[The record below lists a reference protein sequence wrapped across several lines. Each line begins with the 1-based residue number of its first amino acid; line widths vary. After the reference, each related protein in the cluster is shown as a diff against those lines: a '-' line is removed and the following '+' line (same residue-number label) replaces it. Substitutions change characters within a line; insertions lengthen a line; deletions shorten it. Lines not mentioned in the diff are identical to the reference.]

1 MPAISAVSSD
11 ISLPG
16 LCKAVPNTWAGSECP
31 EPGELQGRAGLLSQ
45 GCVVVWSPGLGSD
58 TGMFIQRAWGGGG
71 TLINTP
77 NICNSPCAPSFCH
90 SPHPCTVF
98 TSPSPAKSSKFSPA
112 ITQPH
117 LSSWRSILFI
127 YFLSLFLLPPSPP
140 CTHLI
145 YSGSRRLMLSAPSLL
160 RPCHPQ
166 SH

>member
-1 MPAISAVSSD
+1 MLSPLTSPCLDPAKLCPTPGLAQSVLSQESCRAGQGCCHRAVS
-11 ISLPG
+11 
-16 LCKAVPNTWAGSECP
+16 
-31 EPGELQGRAGLLSQ
+31 Q
-45 GCVVVWSPGLGSD
+45 VWSPGLGSD